1 MNPIDIQEYQLA
13 KRVVGTIV
21 GGASVLLLL
30 SGFLVVLHQDQAME
44 AASEIQYCSEVSI
57 WRAEADRGIPAIDR
71 TGHPDYRGIA
81 NQQCPGIRADIAAY

>member
-1 MNPIDIQEYQLA
+1 MNPIDIQEYQIA

-30 SGFLVVLHQDQAME
+30 SAFLVVLHQDRAME
-44 AASEIQYCSEVSI
+44 AAIEIQYCSEVSI

-81 NQQCPGIRADIAAY
+81 DRQCPGIRTDLASH